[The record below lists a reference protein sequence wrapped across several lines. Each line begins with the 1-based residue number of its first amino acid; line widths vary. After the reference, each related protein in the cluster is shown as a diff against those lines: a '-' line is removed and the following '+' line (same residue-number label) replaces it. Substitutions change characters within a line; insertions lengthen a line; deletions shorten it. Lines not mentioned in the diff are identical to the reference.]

1 MRQGSPSRA
10 SYRQLAKVD
19 VRNDGKL
26 LWQDQIPP
34 RSHLLGYV
42 NADHWSIA
50 VPILKEAPKAA
61 FLFRDT
67 APRTVL
73 AEAAIEV
80 VAATLAAHSKE

>member
-1 MRQGSPSRA
+1 
-10 SYRQLAKVD
+10 
-19 VRNDGKL
+19 

-50 VPILKEAPKAA
+50 VPVLKEAPGAA
-61 FLFRDT
+61 FLFRDS
-67 APRTVL
+67 APRTAL

-80 VAATLAAHSKE
+80 VAATLAGAAAEDRK